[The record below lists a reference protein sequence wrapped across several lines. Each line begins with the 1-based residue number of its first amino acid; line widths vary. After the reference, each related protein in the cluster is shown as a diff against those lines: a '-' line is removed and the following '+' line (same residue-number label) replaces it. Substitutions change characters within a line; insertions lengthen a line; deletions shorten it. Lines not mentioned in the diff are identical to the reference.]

1 MKFLFTFRAKL
12 ILTISPIV
20 ASITTGALLL
30 AERKF
35 SVTHQ
40 KLFEEQFKTRSAR
53 SRRPRTSVLRPC
65 HPCWRPSPESGAS
78 Q

>member
-20 ASITTGALLL
+20 AGITTGSLLL

-40 KLFEEQFKTRSAR
+40 KLFEEQFKNQIGAVTQAKNKRFEALS
-53 SRRPRTSVLRPC
+53 SVLAARTP
-65 HPCWRPSPESGAS
+65 
-78 Q
+78 